1 MFTLGCFTVLLMVPA
16 RVLCLTDL
24 EDVLATMSMFCH
36 GFYFL
41 FFCRGI
47 KLVGPMVTMI
57 YRMMAQDLARFGT
70 VFIIFV
76 CGFSQ
81 AMFIMFLS
89 FQPDD
94 EDDEECDGEDIEEC
108 YVSNYPP
115 VLSFP
120 SFLKALKRQ
129 NTITHQL
136 PLQ

>member
-1 MFTLGCFTVLLMVPA
+1 MCPSRYDRAYFPLHHELTLFSSIRVMFLLGCVTVLLMVPA
-16 RVLCLTDL
+16 RLLCLTNL

-108 YVSNYPP
+108 YVS
-115 VLSFP
+115 
-120 SFLKALKRQ
+120 
-129 NTITHQL
+129 TE
-136 PLQ
+136 